1 MVKKSEQKDER
12 MHFACKFYKK
22 FNTTASRVQRQK
34 VQLLQNAQ
42 KRGRGLNPSSAQ
54 PARLTLLDSHHLD
67 VFRRKTMTM
76 TKKKEI
82 AQLQKYLKGLQKGQ
96 LPGRGVEIGF
106 RSVRFGL
113 VWYMG
118 SVGGVVP

>member
-76 TKKKEI
+76 TKKKKK
-82 AQLQKYLKGLQKGQ
+82 LHSYRNTLKVFKKGNCLAVGL
-96 LPGRGVEIGF
+96 R
-106 RSVRFGL
+106 
-113 VWYMG
+113 
-118 SVGGVVP
+118 